1 MIFKESKTIIDVL
14 ITFVGISILLFICFM
29 CVNGLYAV
37 VISFIKWESLSYVSA
52 YTVRAEILVSVI
64 LAIIV
69 TAYEYL

>member
-1 MIFKESKTIIDVL
+1 
-14 ITFVGISILLFICFM
+14 
-29 CVNGLYAV
+29 
-37 VISFIKWESLSYVSA
+37 LSYVSA